1 MTETLFFSD
10 NHPNS
15 KYIRNELI
23 KNLTKTNEC
32 NLSNIEELF
41 FSDENIDLINK
52 KLILS
57 VWKQTK
63 NTCKI
68 NYQSKDKLIIVMRYI
83 YIEYGKNLPF
93 DIKKQIDELNCITVG
108 EILPNILTN
117 IDQHFGYLR
126 DIEIRQ
132 ALPNL
137 PINSRIDK
145 NLPSA
150 YFNNQ

>member
-32 NLSNIEELF
+32 NLSNIEKLF

-63 NTCKI
+63 NACKI

-83 YIEYGKNLPF
+83 YIEYGKNLPY
-93 DIKKQIDELNCITVG
+93 DIKKQIDELNCIT
-108 EILPNILTN
+108 ISKI
-117 IDQHFGYLR
+117 YL
-126 DIEIRQ
+126 I
-132 ALPNL
+132 
-137 PINSRIDK
+137 
-145 NLPSA
+145 
-150 YFNNQ
+150 Y